1 MGTKRFL
8 VTEEEK
14 NNIINLYKIINEDG
28 NPLLTQAL
36 SNVDLTPKTDYTLS
50 QDLSLED
57 KNTGVDLKIFS
68 GTKFVL
74 KVSKDGKRYLM
85 TDKPVIAQYFGSTG
99 MLRDEENQSTELV
112 KKNKAFVYYNCSSGK
127 IGTKKNT
134 IKGVQSSY
142 SNPEEMSWYIDSTS
156 QKQPFDSLCKSSKTE
171 KIVDGSSQNKSNN
184 TQSVGGSNV
193 INDEAWQNLFDKLS
207 VKFNVKIDN
216 KVTTPTQSKF
226 FTIGN
231 FTINRNGVP
240 FIKLGQKGDAGYRSG
255 TIIEKYNNQELDQF
269 KIRVWQGDDQFMPL
283 WVFLNLQT
291 EPKVV
296 DKPKVDSGKKYS
308 GGGGT
313 GNSVGTTYKDCS
325 GSYIKGCKSETI
337 KKVQGCLGLSAD
349 GKMGP
354 NTVNV
359 IKSKLGRTYFTD
371 TDVNTLCSNKSKI
384 DTKGQDELDNV
395 EYDVDTKKEE
405 PTPNQSQTTFGGEEF

>member
-1 MGTKRFL
+1 
-8 VTEEEK
+8 
-14 NNIINLYKIINEDG
+14 
-28 NPLLTQAL
+28 
-36 SNVDLTPKTDYTLS
+36 
-50 QDLSLED
+50 
-57 KNTGVDLKIFS
+57 
-68 GTKFVL
+68 
-74 KVSKDGKRYLM
+74 
-85 TDKPVIAQYFGSTG
+85 
-99 MLRDEENQSTELV
+99 
-112 KKNKAFVYYNCSSGK
+112 
-127 IGTKKNT
+127 
-134 IKGVQSSY
+134 
-142 SNPEEMSWYIDSTS
+142 
-156 QKQPFDSLCKSSKTE
+156 
-171 KIVDGSSQNKSNN
+171 
-184 TQSVGGSNV
+184 
-193 INDEAWQNLFDKLS
+193 
-207 VKFNVKIDN
+207 
-216 KVTTPTQSKF
+216 
-226 FTIGN
+226 
-231 FTINRNGVP
+231 
-240 FIKLGQKGDAGYRSG
+240 
-255 TIIEKYNNQELDQF
+255 
-269 KIRVWQGDDQFMPL
+269 MPL